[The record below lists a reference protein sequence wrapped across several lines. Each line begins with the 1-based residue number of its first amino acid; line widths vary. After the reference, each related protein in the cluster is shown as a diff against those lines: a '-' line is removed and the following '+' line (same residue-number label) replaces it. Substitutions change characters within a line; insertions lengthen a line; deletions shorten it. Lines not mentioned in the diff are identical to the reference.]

1 MSSFCSFYNTFQKL
15 LLNRLKNSKR
25 KFADYSFPHLFQFYE
40 SPFGVITLLCF
51 ESPVRSHIRQ
61 QRFPSTS
68 VRSFHFQPV
77 AECVQD
83 WKGKG
88 CLQLQVWSWDLRG
101 VVAAGSPG
109 NTSGSWCIPAGVAA
123 VNCACH
129 SWGGAAWWQQGS
141 WSFQHR
147 VMEENE
153 WAGIWGALHIISKV
167 VLISC
172 AMHCSN
178 TCQALNF
185 DISELLFATVL
196 LWPEAVLI
204 VSLQLTCQGQTL
216 LIAFHVF
223 FHKEFMETQ
232 ALKNTSERT
241 FRWSAKVML
250 ECLLEGTSALT
261 SQFRSSGIWSRWTK
275 SEKMKPPK
283 ENSCSRICAGWPTP
297 VCCPGGKGQEEL
309 QGRVWVHWP
318 SYAGNLDSLIPLPDS
333 CQEQFNART
342 LNLPTLCMYLLD
354 LINGQTHLSPLV
366 EKAWTMHV

>member
-1 MSSFCSFYNTFQKL
+1 MQL
-15 LLNRLKNSKR
+15 LPHFSEAPVKQTKELEKKIRRL
-25 KFADYSFPHLFQFYE
+25 FF
-40 SPFGVITLLCF
+40 SPFISILWKPLWSYNFTLFWISCTF
-51 ESPVRSHIRQ
+51 SHSAAALPFHLGQ
-61 QRFPSTS
+61 EF
-68 VRSFHFQPV
+68 SFS
-77 AECVQD
+77 ACG
-83 WKGKG
+83 WMCSGLKGCAGKR

-123 VNCACH
+123 VNCGCH

-141 WSFQHR
+141 WSFQRR
-147 VMEENE
+147 VMEEDE
-153 WAGIWGALHIISKV
+153 WAGIGGALHIISKV

>member
-1 MSSFCSFYNTFQKL
+1 M
-15 LLNRLKNSKR
+15 
-25 KFADYSFPHLFQFYE
+25 
-40 SPFGVITLLCF
+40 CF
-51 ESPVRSHIRQ
+51 
-61 QRFPSTS
+61 FT
-68 VRSFHFQPV
+68 
-77 AECVQD
+77 
-83 WKGKG
+83 
-88 CLQLQVWSWDLRG
+88 
-101 VVAAGSPG
+101 
-109 NTSGSWCIPAGVAA
+109 
-123 VNCACH
+123 
-129 SWGGAAWWQQGS
+129 
-141 WSFQHR
+141 
-147 VMEENE
+147 
-153 WAGIWGALHIISKV
+153 
-167 VLISC
+167 
-172 AMHCSN
+172 
-178 TCQALNF
+178 
-185 DISELLFATVL
+185 
-196 LWPEAVLI
+196 
-204 VSLQLTCQGQTL
+204 
-216 LIAFHVF
+216 
-223 FHKEFMETQ
+223 EFMETQ